1 MRKNAMNGAKSELKP
16 KSMSLGFTLVEVMVA
31 LIIVAMAVPAL
42 LMRMESMANSSIHNR
57 TVTMAHWVAENRLV
71 EILLTKDLERKE
83 PRGREAGD
91 MMMSGNKWDWN
102 VETLDTKN
110 EQFPGFEMT
119 VRAAPQGKETMADLV
134 VYLF

>member
-1 MRKNAMNGAKSELKP
+1 MNGLKSESVP
-16 KSMSLGFTLVEVMVA
+16 RTRSRGFTLVEVMVA

-42 LMRMESMANSSIHNR
+42 LMRMQSMANASIHNR
-57 TVTMAHWVAENRLV
+57 NVTTAHWVAENRLV
-71 EILLTKDLERKE
+71 EVMLTRDMERRE

-102 VETLDTKN
+102 VETVDTKN
-110 EQFPGFEMT
+110 SEFPGFEMT
-119 VRAAPQGKETMADLV
+119 VRAAPQGQETMADLV

>member
-1 MRKNAMNGAKSELKP
+1 MRKNAMKCARNNSPSGRLSR
-16 KSMSLGFTLVEVMVA
+16 GFTLVEVMVA

-71 EILLTKDLERKE
+71 EIMLTKDMERRE

-91 MMMSGNKWDWN
+91 MMMAGNKWDWN
-102 VETLDTKN
+102 VEAVDTKN
-110 EQFPGFEMT
+110 SEFPGFEMT
-119 VRAAPQGKETMADLV
+119 VRASPQGQETMADLV

>member
-1 MRKNAMNGAKSELKP
+1 MRKNAMKSAKNELQP
-16 KSMSLGFTLVEVMVA
+16 FCLSGGFTLVEVMVA

-71 EILLTKDLERKE
+71 EVLLTREMERRE
-83 PRGREAGD
+83 PRGREGGD
-91 MMMSGNKWDWN
+91 MMMAGNKWDWN
-102 VETLDTKN
+102 VEAVDTKN
-110 EQFPGFEMT
+110 QEFPGFEMT
-119 VRAAPQGKETMADLV
+119 VRAAPQGQETMADLV

>member
-1 MRKNAMNGAKSELKP
+1 MRKNAMNGSRNRIGPTTL
-16 KSMSLGFTLVEVMVA
+16 SLGFTLVEVMVA

-71 EILLTKDLERKE
+71 EVMLTRDMERRE

-91 MMMSGNKWDWN
+91 MMMSGVKWDWN
-102 VETLDTKN
+102 VETVDTKN
-110 EQFPGFEMT
+110 SEFPGFEMT
-119 VRAAPQGKETMADLV
+119 VRAAPQGQETMADLV

>member
-1 MRKNAMNGAKSELKP
+1 MRRSVMNGLKSE
-16 KSMSLGFTLVEVMVA
+16 SVQRTRSRGFTLVEVMVA

-42 LMRMESMANSSIHNR
+42 LMRMQSMANASIHNR
-57 TVTMAHWVAENRLV
+57 NVTTAHWVAENRLV
-71 EILLTKDLERKE
+71 EVMLTRDMERRE

-102 VETLDTKN
+102 VETVDTKN
-110 EQFPGFEMT
+110 SEFPGFEMT
-119 VRAAPQGKETMADLV
+119 VRAAPQGQETMADLV

>member
-1 MRKNAMNGAKSELKP
+1 MRKNVMNGARNKHGSRKF
-16 KSMSLGFTLVEVMVA
+16 SSGFTLVEVMVA

-42 LMRMESMANSSIHNR
+42 LMRMQSMANSSIHNR
-57 TVTMAHWVAENRLV
+57 NVTMAHWVAENRLV
-71 EILLTKDLERKE
+71 EVMLTREMERRE

-102 VETLDTKN
+102 VETVDTKN
-110 EQFPGFEMT
+110 SEFPGFEMT
-119 VRAAPQGKETMADLV
+119 VRAAPQGQETMADLV

>member
-1 MRKNAMNGAKSELKP
+1 MRKNAMNCAKNDFKP
-16 KSMSLGFTLVEVMVA
+16 KAPSLGFTLVEVMVA

-71 EILLTKDLERKE
+71 EIMLTKELERKE

-91 MMMSGNKWDWN
+91 MMMAGNKWDWN
-102 VETLDTKN
+102 VETVDTKN
-110 EQFPGFEMT
+110 AEFPGFEMT
-119 VRAAPQGKETMADLV
+119 VRAGPQGQEIMADLV

>member
-1 MRKNAMNGAKSELKP
+1 MRKNAKNDARNNFAQS
-16 KSMSLGFTLVEVMVA
+16 GFTLVEVMVA

-57 TVTMAHWVAENRLV
+57 VVTQAHWVAENRLTEV
-71 EILLTKDLERKE
+71 MLTKTLERKE

-91 MMMSGNKWDWN
+91 MMMAGEKWDWN
-102 VETLDTKN
+102 VETVDTKN
-110 EQFPGFEMT
+110 QEFPGFEMT

>member
-1 MRKNAMNGAKSELKP
+1 MRKNAMKCARNNSPPMRLNR
-16 KSMSLGFTLVEVMVA
+16 GFTLVEVMVA

-71 EILLTKDLERKE
+71 EIMLTKEMERRE
-83 PRGREAGD
+83 PRGREGGD
-91 MMMSGNKWDWN
+91 MMMAGTKWDWN
-102 VETLDTKN
+102 VETVDTKN
-110 EQFPGFEMT
+110 SEFPGFEMT
-119 VRAAPQGKETMADLV
+119 VRAAPQGQETMADLV

>member
-1 MRKNAMNGAKSELKP
+1 MRKNAMKCARNNSPQMRLNR
-16 KSMSLGFTLVEVMVA
+16 GFTLVEVMVA

-71 EILLTKDLERKE
+71 EIMLTKEMERRE
-83 PRGREAGD
+83 PRGREGGD
-91 MMMSGNKWDWN
+91 MMMAGTKWDWN
-102 VETLDTKN
+102 VETVDTKN
-110 EQFPGFEMT
+110 SEFPGFEMT
-119 VRAAPQGKETMADLV
+119 VRAAPQGQETMADLV